1 MELAADLEQVQV
13 IWSDC
18 RCVVKRFL
26 ENVVQIYTVT
36 VTVGYGDCLHFLLFT
51 ISIAFSFSEMCLKS

>member
-18 RCVVKRFL
+18 VWWRGFW
-26 ENVVQIYTVT
+26 
-36 VTVGYGDCLHFLLFT
+36 
-51 ISIAFSFSEMCLKS
+51 EM